1 MYTLKKIL
9 AWLNIGWTALLFGIM
24 ASLLV
29 EEGDYIYVPFLV
41 ISVLNALMMA
51 DYLKLSSKQKALQDD
66 MEKEEA
72 RASLRLE
79 QEKQIRQEQAA
90 AEQLENRAKARQ
102 EMMLEEEQLRI
113 QHKTEKAKEA
123 AGELSVEE
131 LQELLQ
137 QKLNEDHPA
146 QTEE

>member
-29 EEGDYIYVPFLV
+29 EEGDYIYIPFLV